1 MLTFEG
7 KKAVSSG
14 FTNASSDFKSLED
27 HLFFSTI
34 YSAFAKEL
42 NSCSYLIAKDS
53 TKWSYYFLNK
63 YLKKGLFETI
73 RRRKI
78 RRKIEI
84 GAILLKIF
92 YEYGFLP

>member
-53 TKWSYYFLNK
+53 TK
-63 YLKKGLFETI
+63 
-73 RRRKI
+73 
-78 RRKIEI
+78 
-84 GAILLKIF
+84 
-92 YEYGFLP
+92 